1 MGLQET
7 GKWQPALGLP
17 FICCWKLGCLS
28 LLGITSRAAT
38 NGVPTLP
45 QVPAFALRGTYPGT
59 ELLGHM
65 VIGYLIREE
74 PPNSFPFSIPSSKAG
89 GFQFLHTLLDATI
102 TSLSSF
108 IPALLAGG
116 PICPAQEDSGGDS
129 KRDRSALAK
138 TAGGGLTQPGL
149 GLPLTA
155 T

>member
-7 GKWQPALGLP
+7 GKWQTALGLP

-28 LLGITSRAAT
+28 LLGIMSRAAT
-38 NGVPTLP
+38 NGVPTLR
-45 QVPAFALRGTYPGT
+45 QVPAFPLQGTYPGT

-65 VIGYLIREE
+65 VIRYLIREE
-74 PPNSFPFSIPSSKAG
+74 PNSFPFSIPSSKAG

-102 TSLSSF
+102 TSLSFF

-116 PICPAQEDSGGDS
+116 PIYPAQEDSGGDS
-129 KRDRSALAK
+129 KRDCSALAK